1 MVRSVTLLKHDFR
14 PIVHVCPHCE
24 AGTLER
30 EERVDAPSS
39 ESKTIWIC
47 SHAPVCLYQAED
59 HSGTPL
65 GRFNCGHCARPLKL
79 VRTRLRSMWRCTG
92 WFAKPVDCRATYADR
107 HGVPGEGRL
116 PGRDNAEANSLLQN
130 PVIAK

>member
-1 MVRSVTLLKHDFR
+1 MRSVTLLKHDFR

-30 EERVDAPSS
+30 EEQVDATSN
-39 ESKTIWIC
+39 ESDTIWIC

-59 HSGTPL
+59 HFGTPL
-65 GRFNCGHCARPLKL
+65 GRFSCGHCARPLKL

-107 HGVPGEGRL
+107 RGVPGEGRL
-116 PGRDNAEANSLLQN
+116 PGRDNTQANSLLQN
-130 PVIAK
+130 FVIAK